1 MRAMIVAAGLGT
13 RLRPLTNYC
22 PKPALPVR
30 GLPLIAHTLDL
41 LARSGV
47 REVAINVHHLPDVLI
62 AAAREHCPPGLT
74 LEFSM
79 ERELLDTGGGIR
91 RMAAFLRESDPCIV
105 VGGDMRFELDLRALV
120 ERHVAARRA
129 ATLLLLG
136 DPRAAEFG
144 SIGIDARGRI
154 RRIAKR
160 FDLGGEVRAG
170 LYTWINVFSP
180 RLFDSLPERE
190 VFSHLDHWI
199 APRLAAGADDIVAE
213 LATPAEC
220 RWQPVGTPE
229 EYLAANLAPTALTSD
244 AADSRARARGARFEG
259 DLVIGAGAA
268 IAAGARLS
276 RCVIWDAE
284 RVPADC
290 SASDGVFARG
300 AFHACRPPASAALP
314 AASAEPHA

>member
-1 MRAMIVAAGLGT
+1 MIVAAGLGT
-13 RLRPLTNYC
+13 RLRPLTNYR

-30 GLPLIAHTLDL
+30 GLPLVAHTLEL

-47 REVAINVHHLPDVLI
+47 REVGINVHHLPDLLI
-62 AAAREHCPPGLT
+62 AAAREHCPPGVT
-74 LEFSM
+74 LEFSV

-120 ERHVAARRA
+120 ARHVAARRA
-129 ATLLLLG
+129 ATLLLLE

-154 RRIAKR
+154 RRIAGR

-180 RLFDSLPERE
+180 RLFDALPERE
-190 VFSHLDHWI
+190 IFGHLDHWI
-199 APRLAAGADDIVAE
+199 APQLAAGAEGICAE
-213 LATPAEC
+213 IATPAEC

-229 EYLAANLAPTALTSD
+229 EYLAANLAPTALRSD
-244 AADSRARARGARFEG
+244 ASDARARALGARFEA
-259 DLVIGAGAA
+259 DLVIGAGAS
-268 IAAGARLS
+268 IEAGARLR

-284 RVPADC
+284 RVPAGC
-290 SASDGVFARG
+290 CGSDGVFAHGR
-300 AFHACRPPASAALP
+300 FHACRPPAGTAELT
-314 AASAEPHA
+314 ASAEPGA